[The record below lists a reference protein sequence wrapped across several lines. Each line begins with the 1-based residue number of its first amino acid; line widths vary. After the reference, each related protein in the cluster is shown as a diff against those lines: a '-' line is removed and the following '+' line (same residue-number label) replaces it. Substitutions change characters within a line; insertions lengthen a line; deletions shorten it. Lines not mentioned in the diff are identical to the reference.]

1 MTRGDGKMAGTVG
14 LGIIGCGQ
22 IAPSHIRNSQDDPRV
37 RWAAACDLR
46 PEAVAER
53 ADEFGIPGRYT
64 AVEDLLADPDV
75 DAVIVA
81 TGPEAHLEPTVAAFE
96 AGRHVLVE
104 KPVAVNAAEVETM
117 LAAQREGL
125 VGACCSARFR
135 STPGAR
141 AASELIASGELG
153 AVRRLSADVLLPP
166 PASYDGTS
174 PFFLHRPGWGGQ
186 GILADWG
193 CYDLDFL
200 LGIAGWGHE
209 PELVL
214 ASMSGLPA
222 RYRAIA
228 EPRNDVELSVAA
240 QARMTGGAVLD
251 YRRAGFAAVDA
262 QRGAWRIECEH
273 GALDLDLMPGSPQ
286 AVVHRYA
293 ADGVHSETLVA
304 EPYDWP
310 LIHRGPVIDFVE
322 AILEG
327 REPMTGLRQALTV
340 QRLTD
345 AMYASARTGEA
356 VACG

>member
-1 MTRGDGKMAGTVG
+1 MAGTVG

-37 RWAAACDLR
+37 RWVAACDVR
-46 PEAVAER
+46 PEAVQQR
-53 ADEFGIPGRYT
+53 ADEFGIPHRYT
-64 AVEDLLADPDV
+64 AVEELLADPDV

-81 TGPEAHLEPTVAAFE
+81 TGPEAHLRPTVAAFE

-104 KPVAVNAAEVETM
+104 KPVAVNAGQVEAM
-117 LAAQREGL
+117 LAAQRDGL
-125 VGACCSARFR
+125 IGACCSARFR

-141 AASELIASGELG
+141 AATALIAAGELG
-153 AVRRLSADVLLPP
+153 PVRRLSADVLQPP

-186 GILADWG
+186 GALADWG
-193 CYDLDFL
+193 CYDLDFV
-200 LGIAGWGHE
+200 LGIAGWAHE

-214 ASMSGLPA
+214 AAMDGVPE

-228 EPRNDVELSVAA
+228 EPVNDVEVGVVA
-240 QARMTGGAVLD
+240 QARMACGAVLD
-251 YRRAGFAAVDA
+251 YRRAMFAAVEA
-262 QRGAWRIECEH
+262 QRGTWRIECEH

-286 AVVHRYA
+286 AVVHRYT
-293 ADGVHSETLVA
+293 ADGVRSETLVA
-304 EPYDWP
+304 EPYEWSI
-310 LIHRGPVIDFVE
+310 IHRGPVIDFVE
-322 AILEG
+322 AILED
-327 REPMTGLRQALTV
+327 REPMTSLRQALTV

-345 AMYASARTGEA
+345 AMYASARSGDA